1 MKRIPAAPGRA
12 VDFAR
17 SPPAGAFVGFVY
29 YSALFPGRR
38 LFPPVE
44 QHSQHAARR
53 IRSQR
58 HIAAV
63 PGRLPDAFAAPA
75 VFSLHQSHR
84 TGAPCEEISACSAEA
99 LPGGSPALGHLFSA
113 CPQLLQNLAPAAH
126 WVLQAGQ
133 TTIPAFSS
141 GRLHHHRAAAE
152 DDACSITWKI
162 SYGTL

>member
-44 QHSQHAARR
+44 QHSQHAAAG
-53 IRSQR
+53 SQHQADPQR

-63 PGRLPDAFAAPA
+63 PGLGAAGSRCRDGFSLHIFTDRTAALSFLLILKPVPHRYAAVRCLPDNVLPAVFPPRSGRLPD
-75 VFSLHQSHR
+75 
-84 TGAPCEEISACSAEA
+84 GAWKH
-99 LPGGSPALGHLFSA
+99 GGSM
-113 CPQLLQNLAPAAH
+113 C
-126 WVLQAGQ
+126 
-133 TTIPAFSS
+133 
-141 GRLHHHRAAAE
+141 
-152 DDACSITWKI
+152 
-162 SYGTL
+162 

>member
-44 QHSQHAARR
+44 QHSQHAAAG
-53 IRSQR
+53 SQHQADPQR

-63 PGRLPDAFAAPA
+63 PGLGAAGSRCRDG
-75 VFSLHQSHR
+75 FSLHIFTDRTAALSGTCLRSAVGLLWLLVQSPKVWVP
-84 TGAPCEEISACSAEA
+84 T
-99 LPGGSPALGHLFSA
+99 FS
-113 CPQLLQNLAPAAH
+113 LL
-126 WVLQAGQ
+126 
-133 TTIPAFSS
+133 
-141 GRLHHHRAAAE
+141 AAAAFLPVLGIVILLPVAVSM
-152 DDACSITWKI
+152 DARVQAPESSRSCA
-162 SYGTL
+162 